1 VSLCIEC
8 SRKEVEEYSAK
19 RYMCLCRFV
28 EKTETLKQPSNAPK
42 QMVKLIIEEA
52 KRRGMPEDY
61 IEHQKKIF
69 NVDENNDRSSM

>member
-1 VSLCIEC
+1 MSLCIEC

-19 RYMCLCRFV
+19 SYMCLCRFV
-28 EKTETLKQPSNAPK
+28 ENTEPTKHPSNSIK
-42 QMVKLIIEEA
+42 QMAKLIIEEA

-69 NVDENNDRSSM
+69 NVDDRSSM